1 MFNKPT
7 GFASPFAAGGST
19 ASTPGF
25 GTGFGTTT
33 QTASGG
39 LFGQTN
45 TQQPSTGLFGGNTPA
60 FGSQPSSGFSF
71 GSTPASAPAGG
82 LFAQKPAATASLFG
96 TPTPAANTSSTFG
109 FGSSGG
115 FGTTTST
122 ANTAGL
128 FGAAANTSG
137 GLFGASA
144 GGFGQQQQQQNGT
157 SIKFNPLTGQDTMVK
172 NGQTQ
177 TINTK
182 HQCITAMKEYETKS
196 LEELRV
202 EDYISGRKG
211 KQAGTSGFG
220 FAAPATTTG
229 QTAGFFTQTAKPAAF
244 TSGFGT
250 STAGS
255 TGGLFGQTATQPS
268 TGGLFGQSKPGGLFG
283 TPTAATTTQPSGFG
297 FGTNTSTGTG
307 GLFGNTQQNKPLF
320 GTATTQST
328 GLFGTSTS
336 TFGQPAAS
344 TGFGGFGTAAPATG
358 GLFGGNKPAFGTA
371 ATTVSSGFG
380 FGGSNTGANLFA
392 KPFSAQSAGFGF
404 NTAPTQASAFGATQ
418 PFGASKPAFGGLT
431 TSTAAPAFSLGGN
444 LNTGTSLFGGSTLN
458 KPSGFGIGGT
468 TGFAG
473 FGATTGLGQ
482 QQTLGGQASQAAV
495 NPSIQIQQTLMALA
509 NSPYGD
515 SKLFSNMPETSIK
528 REDIL
533 KPTNPAAQKAI
544 LANRHKVTPR
554 PMAKIKPK
562 ALSGNMNS
570 SKSHIFEGL
579 DEDDFSF
586 GNDTF
591 QPRKSVKK
599 LTLKKGG
606 QDSTTPSRAS
616 SVSGEPANISALRDE
631 EQFRGRSSPIAYQE
645 ERPDS
650 RNMGALPETE
660 NIIRSKGIS
669 DQLPDTP
676 NRSDMD
682 DTIALLNARNKS
694 GPTIEPPV
702 IQQQSPNESVNI
714 SIISRDES
722 NNEDDIVNERP
733 MTPPPHH
740 PAGIV
745 LMRPGYYTIPSFEAL
760 AELVDEDGNCYVEDL
775 TIGRE
780 GYGSIFF
787 PGITNITDMNFDEI
801 VFFRRKEVI
810 VYPDDDN
817 KPPEGEGL
825 NKKAEITLD
834 CVWPRD
840 KSLGTPIKSPE
851 KLQAMK
857 WQDKIEAN
865 SLKVGARFKD
875 YRPETGSWVFEVKHF
890 SKYGLVDDS
899 DDEGEISE
907 QEKKRLRTA
916 QSQQVNVQKQKLRL
930 EQQTAQAGAGLKP
943 PVVGIKSRADGSLAR
958 FTIGTD
964 DEESEGSGAGGR
976 VEVPMGDDEQIVDLA
991 AQRRAPAAG
1000 IEGEDEME
1008 MIDEQPSS
1016 HRLATSMGVDARS
1029 MQVMKASFFMDEDA
1043 PAPAFDGSMFG
1054 KKSAPPTGSPLL
1066 RGREGSG
1073 PSLFSSTLK
1082 AKYMTPVKLGNLPKE
1097 TVPEAGLYSPRLI
1110 TPEPIRASSYRQ
1122 EPLQPPVKEYML
1134 LESGMS
1140 QHDYQKRALGS
1151 RVTKVIPTVTESVMY
1166 NKQALLVDAGLFMG
1180 RSFRV
1185 GWGPGWTL
1193 AHCGDPVQP
1202 REEEEERPAGTF
1214 NLFTGG
1220 QRRPASKANKA
1231 WTVHLQKV
1239 NVADHINP
1247 RDKTVIQNHCEML
1260 EIQLVHSRSSLEGE
1274 CPVFAPTPGVEAL
1287 HQYAERNQEELKNL
1301 SGHQDEDSVQHMGMV
1316 WDLCVALWGN
1326 LPEFKDLEVGKDSYL
1341 YHNARREAF
1350 SQWLADVSAGSI
1362 STEVQQNKYKENGQL
1377 VSVLSA
1383 MTGRQIVEA
1392 CQLAQNA
1399 GNPRLALL
1407 LAQSISNYMPRQMIS
1422 KQLEEYIELGAN
1434 NFINET
1440 LLKVYSLL
1448 AGQLVLTCSGMTVNT
1463 CEGLDWKRALA
1474 LHLWYCCQAD
1484 APIQEAVE
1492 IYDRSFTGT
1501 GDYSSYCCAPLPPY
1515 LEQEGLELD
1524 REGPI
1529 WDTCYHLLSLYCRR
1543 SHPLENLLNP
1553 VTSTPSQL
1561 DYRLSWHLGQV
1572 MESLSFR
1579 HLSSYQ
1585 RASLH
1590 MNFAS
1595 HLESLGLW
1603 EWAVFVAL
1611 HIDNSVS
1618 RENVVHGLL
1627 CRHVQ
1632 LEGGESYM
1640 EREELL
1646 RGKLHVP
1653 TEWIHSA
1660 KALRASYENRP
1671 REEARHLLRAGQWN
1685 RSHLVLLRHIA
1696 ADDIIHENHDSLR
1709 ESLVELSAPARCASI
1724 LDWHTGGKVLLDY
1737 INICDGIKL
1746 LSQIGGDRQL
1756 YELDQL
1762 LPEVQALCTKVGSLP
1777 CRTSKDRLCQSEM
1790 AKKAANFLRLILTLQ
1805 AEARGQPHPS
1815 VRSMAPYISNLPMP
1829 EDYVLHELHSLT
1841 RAYMMEQA
1849 VA

>member
-19 ASTPGF
+19 
-25 GTGFGTTT
+25 
-33 QTASGG
+33 
-39 LFGQTN
+39 
-45 TQQPSTGLFGGNTPA
+45 
-60 FGSQPSSGFSF
+60 
-71 GSTPASAPAGG
+71 ASAPAGG

-196 LEELRV
+196 LEV
-202 EDYISGRKG
+202 
-211 KQAGTSGFG
+211 A
-220 FAAPATTTG
+220 
-229 QTAGFFTQTAKPAAF
+229 
-244 TSGFGT
+244 GFGT

-307 GLFGNTQQNKPLF
+307 GLFGNTQQNK
-320 GTATTQST
+320 
-328 GLFGTSTS
+328 
-336 TFGQPAAS
+336 
-344 TGFGGFGTAAPATG
+344 G

-404 NTAPTQASAFGATQ
+404 NTAPTQASAFGAR
-418 PFGASKPAFGGLT
+418 
-431 TSTAAPAFSLGGN
+431 
-444 LNTGTSLFGGSTLN
+444 
-458 KPSGFGIGGT
+458 
-468 TGFAG
+468 FAG

-616 SVSGEPANISALRDE
+616 
-631 EQFRGRSSPIAYQE
+631 SSPIAYQE

-801 VFFRRKEVI
+801 
-810 VYPDDDN
+810 
-817 KPPEGEGL
+817 EGEGL

-1043 PAPAFDGSMFG
+1043 PAPAFGELG
-1054 KKSAPPTGSPLL
+1054 HCLGSPLL

-1097 TVPEAGLYSPRLI
+1097 TVPEAGGWCDKSFI
-1110 TPEPIRASSYRQ
+1110 NEI

-1301 SGHQDEDSVQHMGMV
+1301 
-1316 WDLCVALWGN
+1316 
-1326 LPEFKDLEVGKDSYL
+1326 KVGKDSYL

-1362 STEVQQNKYKENGQL
+1362 STEVQQNKYK
-1377 VSVLSA
+1377 
-1383 MTGRQIVEA
+1383 
-1392 CQLAQNA
+1392 
-1399 GNPRLALL
+1399 
-1407 LAQSISNYMPRQMIS
+1407 
-1422 KQLEEYIELGAN
+1422 AN

-1474 LHLWYCCQAD
+1474 LHLWYVGQNESLIFVIFLKTTKSYCCQAD

-1561 DYRLSWHLGQV
+1561 DYRLS
-1572 MESLSFR
+1572 
-1579 HLSSYQ
+1579 
-1585 RASLH
+1585 
-1590 MNFAS
+1590 
-1595 HLESLGLW
+1595 
-1603 EWAVFVAL
+1603 
-1611 HIDNSVS
+1611 

-1646 RGKLHVP
+1646 RGKLH
-1653 TEWIHSA
+1653 
-1660 KALRASYENRP
+1660 
-1671 REEARHLLRAGQWN
+1671 
-1685 RSHLVLLRHIA
+1685 
-1696 ADDIIHENHDSLR
+1696 NHDSLR

-1746 LSQIGGDRQL
+1746 LSQ
-1756 YELDQL
+1756 
-1762 LPEVQALCTKVGSLP
+1762 
-1777 CRTSKDRLCQSEM
+1777 
-1790 AKKAANFLRLILTLQ
+1790 
-1805 AEARGQPHPS
+1805 PS
-1815 VRSMAPYISNLPMP
+1815 DLVIARSMAPYISNLPMP

-1849 VA
+1849 DR